1 MENKCLI
8 ALSNIND
15 DDFILKSLKY
25 CESNNFEAIFIH
37 VYENLI
43 YYQDINGIIDYSLD
57 KRLKEDN
64 KDKFFT
70 KIKSKKKVWKEGCI
84 VTNIVKESS
93 NDYNLLILKN
103 SKKSFLNKI
112 LNGSNLSKIINNSKI
127 NILILR

>member
-70 KIKSKKKVWKEGCI
+70 KIKSKKKMWKEGYI

-93 NDYNLLILKN
+93 NDYDLLILKN

-112 LNGSNLSKIINNSKI
+112 FNGSNLSKIINNSKI